1 MNYDYLTGTLMKVL
15 IVKVDSRTFC
25 IMGIQVF
32 TLIIFSRNLNEPRRK
47 GETEEIREEESYEK
61 LF

>member
-1 MNYDYLTGTLMKVL
+1 
-15 IVKVDSRTFC
+15 
-25 IMGIQVF
+25 MGGREE
-32 TLIIFSRNLNEPRRK
+32 TSEGLAPRRK